1 MTSLASSH
9 LMLLPTLN
17 CPARCSYCF
26 GPHQGSPTMSPAT
39 LEATA
44 RWARTL
50 GDGGELHITFH
61 GGEPLLPGV
70 RFYRQALPLLR
81 DGLAPR
87 RVQFAVQSNLW
98 FLTDALCEVFDEYR
112 VDLHQPG
119 RSRSH
124 Q

>member
-1 MTSLASSH
+1 
-9 LMLLPTLN
+9 
-17 CPARCSYCF
+17 
-26 GPHQGSPTMSPAT
+26 MSPAT

-81 DGLAPR
+81 DGLARAASSSP
-87 RVQFAVQSNLW
+87 
-98 FLTDALCEVFDEYR
+98 
-112 VDLHQPG
+112 
-119 RSRSH
+119 SRATCGS
-124 Q
+124 